1 MKKLILFAVFLPF
14 AAHQKT
20 LTKEANSVNILE
32 VRTGDWPINLEK
44 NNGHSEPAYSLIFR
58 DQQVVNSVMMDTLE
72 FPDLGQLK
80 YFGKALN
87 VLKTGNNGDIAKFR
101 DYSLKRAEKK
111 YEGVWYI
118 LRIKYGLTDFKQPE
132 ADLMIN
138 TIKDL

>member
-14 AAHQKT
+14 ATHQKAFK
-20 LTKEANSVNILE
+20 KEFNSTNLLE
-32 VRTGDWPINLEK
+32 VRAGDWPINLEK
-44 NNGHSEPAYSLIFR
+44 NNNPSKPAFSLIFR
-58 DQQVVNSVMMDTLE
+58 DQQVVNGVMMDTLE

-80 YFGKALN
+80 YFGKALT
-87 VLKTGNNGDIAKFR
+87 VLKTGNNGDIAKFK

-118 LRIKYGLTDFKQPE
+118 LRIKFGLTDFRQPE